1 MILFLFILDITLDT
15 NLVWDRK
22 VVGDISSHPVMNPAR
37 RTLE

>member
-15 NLVWDRK
+15 NLVWDRE
-22 VVGDISSHPVMNPAR
+22 VVGDISSDPVMNPVR